1 MFGPDLQKRARQFAE
16 RLVRPLAAL
25 GLTPNMATFLGFLFS
40 CVTAVVLATGNLRI
54 GAVMILLS
62 GAFDMVDGALARV
75 RNQKTTFGAF
85 FDSTLDRYSEAVV
98 LLGLIV
104 FALNAPTLPQ
114 RNWIIVLAYVAGIGS
129 LMVSYTR
136 ARAEGLG
143 LDAKSGLLARP
154 ERVILL
160 AAGLLIGGQDWLLW
174 TLLILAAAS
183 VLTSIQRIVVVRRA
197 ALRADEQADESAT
210 GAEAAR
216 TTPGVWRFEGMPSL
230 PFFSGGRHRRT
241 PGDSSGSSVTSG
253 RATRR

>member
-1 MFGPDLQKRARQFAE
+1 MFGPDLQKRAREFAE

-40 CVTAVVLATGNLRI
+40 CVTAVVLAMGNLRI
-54 GAVMILLS
+54 GALMVLFS

-114 RNWIIVLAYVAGIGS
+114 RNWIVALAYVAGIGS

-183 VLTSIQRIVVVRRA
+183 VLTSIQRIVAVRRV
-197 ALRADEQADESAT
+197 ALRADESAPS
-210 GAEAAR
+210 AEAAPPSASR
-216 TTPGVWRFEGMPSL
+216 NGAWRPEGGWSL
-230 PFFSGGRHRRT
+230 PFFSSGRHRRT

>member
-40 CVTAVVLATGNLRI
+40 CVTAVVLAMGNLRI
-54 GAVMILLS
+54 GALMVLLS

-104 FALNAPTLPQ
+104 FALTAPALPQ
-114 RNWIIVLAYVAGIGS
+114 RNWIVALAYVAGIGS

-183 VLTSIQRIVVVRRA
+183 VLTSIQRIVAVRRV
-197 ALRADEQADESAT
+197 ALRADESAT
-210 GAEAAR
+210 GAEATRA
-216 TTPGVWRFEGMPSL
+216 TPGAWRFEGMPSL